1 MAIQICSIHTC
12 SYVPLKNVFQTFL
25 LQVIHCQHQISF
37 LSFTRDKCDKTS
49 KASSRANGG
58 ADVCFLSSAVV
69 QQHGAGAATR
79 WTAAAFW
86 SGAWRGATAQ
96 LGLAD
101 MAEQMLRMGGAGA
114 TLDLRGTRHPIWT
127 SSPGGRPGKNGSS
140 RSWVKFFGM
149 VCRFVGVC
157 CFLIWS
163 AVGFLIT
170 LPLFSFHSHAS
181 ARTNFS

>member
-25 LQVIHCQHQISF
+25 LQVKHCQHQISF

-49 KASSRANGG
+49 KAKLLG
-58 ADVCFLSSAVV
+58 
-69 QQHGAGAATR
+69 Q
-79 WTAAAFW
+79 AAALMSVFSPLPSCSSTGPERPPVGQLQPFDQVPGEALRRSW
-86 SGAWRGATAQ
+86 Q

-127 SSPGGRPGKNGSS
+127 SSPGREAGKE
-140 RSWVKFFGM
+140 WEQQ
-149 VCRFVGVC
+149 GVESN
-157 CFLIWS
+157 FLGWS
-163 AVGFLIT
+163 ADLWEFAVF
-170 LPLFSFHSHAS
+170 
-181 ARTNFS
+181 